1 MTILDPAAEVIRM
14 RRALSEVVSSG
25 ARLGES
31 PADGIRLTLP
41 TDDQFWLTLRIVDG
55 SISGDQ
61 DVSGQ
66 QEEPEPSWELTEV
79 MSRGKYLPNE
89 VTVLSSGSQEQIL
102 VNVDKHYR
110 RLLLERRNAACG
122 TPTKARSGP

>member
-1 MTILDPAAEVIRM
+1 MTALDPASEVIRM

-41 TDDQFWLTLRIVDG
+41 TDDQFWLTLRIAD
-55 SISGDQ
+55 S
-61 DVSGQ
+61 
-66 QEEPEPSWELTEV
+66 QETTAEVRWELAEV
-79 MSRGKYLPNE
+79 MARGKHLPSQ
-89 VTVLSSGSQEQIL
+89 VSVLSAGSQEEIL
-102 VNVDKHYR
+102 AEIDTHYR

-122 TPTKARSGP
+122 TPTRARSGL

>member
-1 MTILDPAAEVIRM
+1 MTILDPVAELIGM

-55 SISGDQ
+55 SMSGDQ

-66 QEEPEPSWELTEV
+66 QEKPEPSWELTEV
-79 MSRGKYLPNE
+79 MFRGEHLPSQ
-89 VTVLSSGSQEQIL
+89 VTVLSSGPQEQIL
-102 VNVDKHYR
+102 VDVDSHYR

-122 TPTKARSGP
+122 TPTKAGSGP